1 MIRGIFSNLEFTVG
15 YHTFAGFIGD
25 QLFPIVRE
33 ASKVL
38 DGAAA
43 YRSFFLINGLKEEKI
58 GRQYW
63 TVNGYAPERKI
74 FFTS

>member
-1 MIRGIFSNLEFTVG
+1 MIRGIFSNLEFTVD

-38 DGAAA
+38 E
-43 YRSFFLINGLKEEKI
+43 SI
-58 GRQYW
+58 GFKPSN
-63 TVNGYAPERKI
+63 VDM
-74 FFTS
+74 